1 MSEAPLAQPWLNFD
15 PAMVLEI
22 AMGADHPHD
31 IAERHGLDVVDFE
44 HMLALPW
51 FNELVA
57 RKRQELQDAGQ
68 LFQIKAAAMAE
79 ALLTRLFQQSM
90 AAAIAAPLQV
100 EVAKQLTDIGR
111 LKPTA
116 AAPLAGP
123 GFQINIQIASPSP
136 DATATSPLVNVTP
149 QSASSSSVSTP
160 TSPGPNV
167 PTRPAPGVAAEI
179 LPTVATP
186 TSPIPTSAPPSPAA
200 PPLLTFDH
208 ALPPPVYISNLKTPD
223 FDVRHPQTPA
233 TGVAG
238 AVPGVGSLAGT
249 TLAQAAARA
258 FDRHAQPVGL
268 PPRLPKG

>member
-1 MSEAPLAQPWLNFD
+1 
-15 PAMVLEI
+15 
-22 AMGADHPHD
+22 MGADHPHD

-123 GFQINIQIASPSP
+123 GFQINIQING
-136 DATATSPLVNVTP
+136 DATAPLNVTP
-149 QSASSSSVSTP
+149 G

-186 TSPIPTSAPPSPAA
+186 TSPTSAPPSPAA